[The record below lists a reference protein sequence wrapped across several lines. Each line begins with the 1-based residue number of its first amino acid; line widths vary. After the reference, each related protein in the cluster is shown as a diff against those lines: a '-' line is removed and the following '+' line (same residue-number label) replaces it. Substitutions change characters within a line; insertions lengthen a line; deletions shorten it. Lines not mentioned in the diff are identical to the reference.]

1 MSTVC
6 RWGGTCSFHLMRWSG
21 GFLRRSILIL
31 QFCFRSLVR
40 SAFRIFS
47 PRTYRQGSALR
58 KRRVSVPG
66 LTLRKVADGRG
77 DFLRQASHLLTA
89 KAGVIGLE
97 ELSVKAMHQYR
108 PLAKSVSDAGMAE
121 LVRQGSYKTLWWGR
135 TFVQIDR
142 WKRSTCN
149 GRGALHDGDRAT
161 ARVIRLHE
169 KAFRNRPLSPGES
182 LGRVGLRAAG
192 LASSP
197 YGC

>member
-1 MSTVC
+1 M
-6 RWGGTCSFHLMRWSG
+6 
-21 GFLRRSILIL
+21 
-31 QFCFRSLVR
+31 
-40 SAFRIFS
+40 
-47 PRTYRQGSALR
+47 
-58 KRRVSVPG
+58 PG